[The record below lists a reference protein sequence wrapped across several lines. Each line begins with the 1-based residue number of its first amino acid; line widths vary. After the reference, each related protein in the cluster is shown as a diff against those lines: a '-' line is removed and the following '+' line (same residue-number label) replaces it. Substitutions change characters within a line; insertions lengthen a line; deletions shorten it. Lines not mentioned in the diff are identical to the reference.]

1 MYKILIVT
9 LIALFAMSG
18 LVYAENP
25 IVPDGLSGAKVI
37 NAEECKKLIGG
48 NGKAFDVRNE
58 LEYGEGHLPGAIM
71 LPYKE
76 KSDKAA
82 NFDSSVD
89 KFDISK
95 LPSDKSIPVV
105 FYCNGDRCWKSYKSS
120 VAAIRAGYKNVNWFR
135 GGLPE
140 WKEKGYPIEK

>member
-1 MYKILIVT
+1 MYKIVMFT
-9 LIALFAMSG
+9 MIAFFTMSSA
-18 LVYAENP
+18 LYAENP

-37 NAEECKKLIGG
+37 NAEECKKLMNS
-48 NGKAFDVRNE
+48 NGKVFDVRNE

-82 NFDSSVD
+82 NFDASVD

-95 LPSDKSIPVV
+95 LPSDKSTPVI

-120 VAAIRAGYKNVNWFR
+120 VAAIKAGHKNVNWFR

>member
-1 MYKILIVT
+1 MRKTIIFT
-9 LIALFAMSG
+9 LIALFFISAS
-18 LVYAENP
+18 VYAENP

-37 NAEECKKLIGG
+37 NADECKKLISG
-48 NGKAFDVRNE
+48 NGKVFDVRNE
-58 LEYGEGHLPGAIM
+58 LEYGEGHLPGAVM

-89 KFDISK
+89 KFDTSK
-95 LPSDKSIPVV
+95 LPSDKSTPVV

-120 VAAIRAGYKNVNWFR
+120 VAAIKAGHKNVNWFR
-135 GGLPE
+135 GGIPE